1 MLPYGLVM
9 KALQKQLEEDKQ
21 TQCRLFKH
29 MDTMEFQY
37 IAFKNTLEMV
47 QIIFSKLKKNSKPV
61 FTHCTDAIDES
72 DMFLVL
78 MTSNIT

>member
-1 MLPYGLVM
+1 
-9 KALQKQLEEDKQ
+9 
-21 TQCRLFKH
+21 

-37 IAFKNTLEMV
+37 IAFKNTLEMA
-47 QIIFSKLKKNSKPV
+47 QKNFPNLKKNSKPV
-61 FTHCTDAIDES
+61 FTHCTDTIDES